1 MPIRIAGVNIPE
13 QKRIEIALTYIFGIG
28 KSLGNKIL
36 TQAKI
41 NPDLKANKLDQN
53 QINLLRNIIEK
64 QTTEGELRRQKM
76 LNIKRLQDINSWRGT
91 RHSLGLPVRGQTT
104 QKNSRTVRG
113 NIRKTTISGTRKME
127 KT

>member
-113 NIRKTTISGTRKME
+113 NIRKTTISGKRKME